1 MIYMIY
7 HSSQTENDLVLVL
20 DMSQFTYWPN
30 EIVSMSERRP
40 SHQMNLLQVIKKDLK
55 KLRVYASQNG
65 QKKGRSLKITKHIL
79 SRFLF
84 HKKLI

>member
-1 MIYMIY
+1 MIY

-40 SHQMNLLQVIKKDLK
+40 SHQMNLLQVIKKDLESK
-55 KLRVYASQNG
+55 KAFFRKSQ
-65 QKKGRSLKITKHIL
+65 
-79 SRFLF
+79 
-84 HKKLI
+84 